1 MPRATKPPPALPLPV
16 TGPPTPVTSFLLSS
30 ALERG
35 VGGLL
40 PFGDRMRSFHSKE
53 NIRNFSPPGASPSL
67 GFGEN
72 GRWLCAP
79 FCQPQLLQAS
89 TLPLLLLTLA
99 GDRHLQTCPKTWRYR
114 GSWGF
119 VLFQSTWCQGGREA
133 EMSSH
138 EEKGG
143 VACLRAQGL
152 WASCQRP
159 RQVPGDWG
167 WEEEKGCGREHPVPL
182 LPEAVP
188 TRKKGETL
196 TQAVLPGQLLVHTGV
211 RGQESKITV

>member
-1 MPRATKPPPALPLPV
+1 MGAAGSSGPCSAAQDTELRNKNMPRATKPPPALPLPV

-40 PFGDRMRSFHSKE
+40 PFGDRMRNFHSKE

-79 FCQPQLLQAS
+79 FCQPQLLQAR
-89 TLPLLLLTLA
+89 TLPHLLLALA
-99 GDRHLQTCPKTWRYR
+99 GDRHLQTCPKTWRYG

-119 VLFQSTWCQGGREA
+119 VRFQSTWWQGGRPRCLP
-133 EMSSH
+133 MRRR
-138 EEKGG
+138 EEWP
-143 VACLRAQGL
+143 A
-152 WASCQRP
+152 
-159 RQVPGDWG
+159 
-167 WEEEKGCGREHPVPL
+167 
-182 LPEAVP
+182 
-188 TRKKGETL
+188 
-196 TQAVLPGQLLVHTGV
+196 
-211 RGQESKITV
+211 